1 MIGTMTRPARPAPL
15 AQPLPPPDLLAI
27 QPEVKAALETGRPVV
42 ALESTI
48 IAHGLPYPENL
59 RVAHDLQAIIRAEG
73 AVPATI
79 ALADG
84 RISVGLDESQLEA
97 LATGREV
104 AKVSRRDMA
113 AVLAGGGLGA
123 TTVAGTMI
131 AARLAGIPVFATGG
145 IGGVHRGAE
154 TSFDVSADLDEL
166 AETSVLVVTAGAK
179 AILDLPKTLEVLETR
194 GVPVIGFGTDSFPA
208 FWCRS
213 SGIAL
218 PLRSDSAD
226 EVARIFLT
234 HRRLGLGSGVVVAN
248 PIPEADALDRDLVEG
263 AIATALAEAARER
276 VTGKDVTPYLLARIL
291 AATGGA
297 SLKANVA
304 LVRNNAR
311 LAARIATSLTRL

>member
-1 MIGTMTRPARPAPL
+1 MTEE
-15 AQPLPPPDLLAI
+15 LLATQLEI
-27 QPEVKAALETGRPVV
+27 REALAYGRAVV

-59 RVAHDLQAIIRAEG
+59 SLARALEADVRAEG

-79 ALADG
+79 ALSGG
-84 RISVGLDESQLEA
+84 RIRIGLDEAQLEA
-97 LATGREV
+97 LATSRDV
-104 AKVSRRDMA
+104 AKVSRRDVGT
-113 AVLAGGGLGA
+113 VLASGGLGA

-131 AARLAGIPVFATGG
+131 AARLAGIRVFATGG

-166 AETSVLVVTAGAK
+166 AQTQVVVVTAGAK

-194 GVPVIGFGTDSFPA
+194 GVPVIGYGTDTFPA

-218 PLRSDSAD
+218 PLRLDSPEA
-226 EVARIFLT
+226 VARAFDI
-234 HRRLGLGSGVVVAN
+234 HRRLGIPSGFVVAN
-248 PIPEADALDRDLVEG
+248 PIPEADALDRDAVEA
-263 AIATALAEAARER
+263 AITAALADANAAGIS
-276 VTGKDVTPYLLARIL
+276 GKDVTPYLLKRIVE
-291 AATGGA
+291 TTSGA
-297 SLKANVA
+297 SLRANLA

-311 LAARIATSLTRL
+311 LAARIAVALTRL

>member
-1 MIGTMTRPARPAPL
+1 MTEE
-15 AQPLPPPDLLAI
+15 LLATQLEI
-27 QPEVKAALETGRPVV
+27 REALAYGRAVV

-59 RVAHDLQAIIRAEG
+59 SLARALEADVRAEG

-79 ALADG
+79 ALSGG
-84 RISVGLDESQLEA
+84 RIRIGLDESQLEA
-97 LATGREV
+97 LATSRDV
-104 AKVSRRDMA
+104 AKVSRRDMG
-113 AVLAGGGLGA
+113 AVLASGGLGA

-131 AARLAGIPVFATGG
+131 AARLAGICVFATGG

-166 AETSVLVVTAGAK
+166 AQTQVVVVTAGAK

-194 GVPVIGFGTDSFPA
+194 GVPVIGYGTDTFPA

-218 PLRSDSAD
+218 PLRLDSPEA
-226 EVARIFLT
+226 VARAFDI
-234 HRRLGLGSGVVVAN
+234 HRRLGIPSGFVVAN
-248 PIPEADALDRDLVEG
+248 PIPEADALDRDAVEA
-263 AIATALAEAARER
+263 AIDAALADAKAAGIS
-276 VTGKDVTPYLLARIL
+276 GKDVTPYLLKRIVE
-291 AATGGA
+291 TTSGA
-297 SLKANVA
+297 SLRANLA

-311 LAARIATSLTRL
+311 LAARIAVALTRL

>member
-15 AQPLPPPDLLAI
+15 TQQHPSVDLLAI
-27 QPEVKAALETGRPVV
+27 QPEVKAALEAGRPVV

-84 RISVGLDESQLEA
+84 RISVGLDDAQLEA
-97 LATGREV
+97 LATGRDV

-113 AVLAGGGLGA
+113 AVLAGRGLGA

-194 GVPVIGFGTDSFPA
+194 GVPVIGFGTDNFPA

-213 SGIAL
+213 SGLAL
-218 PLRSDSAD
+218 PLRSDSVE
-226 EVARIFLT
+226 EVARLFLT

-248 PIPEADALDRDLVEG
+248 PIPETDALDRDLVEG

-276 VTGKDVTPYLLARIL
+276 ITGKDVTPYLLARIL

-311 LAARIATSLTRL
+311 LAARIATALTRL